1 MNLVELIERIK
12 ALPEDKRVEVYDFV
26 EFLVWRES
34 LSPTAREREHA
45 DWSEADFS
53 AMAMQQAMRGL
64 EDEPALYDENDLVE
78 RWQ

>member
-1 MNLVELIERIK
+1 MNLIELIERVK
-12 ALPEDKRVEVYDFV
+12 ALPEDKRAEVCDFV
-26 EFLVWRES
+26 EFLAWRES
-34 LSPTAREREHA
+34 LSSTAREPGHA

-64 EDEPALYDENDLVE
+64 EGETTLYDEDDLVE